1 MLLPWFQCL
10 DTLSLFSSVEDKK
23 RSGGDSPNGMPLLH
37 KSRTKMNHRKVF
49 DDFDGIAQ
57 LVEQVAVN
65 HPVVGSS
72 PSAVAFNKNTVRW
85 SIVRTN
91 QDKSSFIN

>member
-1 MLLPWFQCL
+1 
-10 DTLSLFSSVEDKK
+10 
-23 RSGGDSPNGMPLLH
+23 
-37 KSRTKMNHRKVF
+37 MNHRKVF

-72 PSAVAFNKNTVRW
+72 PSAVAIQLKETLR
-85 SIVRTN
+85 
-91 QDKSSFIN
+91 DK

>member
-23 RSGGDSPNGMPLLH
+23 RSGAGNPNGMPLQH

-65 HPVVGSS
+65 HRVVGSS
-72 PSAVAFNKNTVRW
+72 PSAVAT
-85 SIVRTN
+85 
-91 QDKSSFIN
+91 

>member
-1 MLLPWFQCL
+1 
-10 DTLSLFSSVEDKK
+10 
-23 RSGGDSPNGMPLLH
+23 MPSLH
-37 KSRTKMNHRKVF
+37 KSKTKMNHRKVF

-72 PSAVAFNKNTVRW
+72 PSAVAFNKNTVR
-85 SIVRTN
+85 SGIVRTN